1 MIKPILKYLI
11 IGILFLYV
19 FTVECIAFNTKVQA
33 DSTTIEE
40 GTYSIDY
47 VILRAEDDSVSI
59 ANDYFEKPAN
69 LIVQDGEQYI
79 QFLLNHSQWTKEL
92 QAPQGDA
99 FVDVD
104 VVEED
109 EAEDTRLVQFKV
121 DRDLSEPVEFKMHV
135 LIETMDPVYDHRYT
149 VRFDFNLNSLEETES
164 KEVFKKVEDDQDKA
178 PVNDDGGKGQQDDK
192 STSTISITLAITLII
207 TTILFAIVL
216 WRTLKNKNR

>member
-1 MIKPILKYLI
+1 MTNPILKYLT
-11 IGILFLYV
+11 IGILLLYLI
-19 FTVECIAFNTKVQA
+19 TIECIASNINIHA
-33 DSTTIEE
+33 ASTTIEE

-92 QAPQGDA
+92 QAPKGDS
-99 FVDVD
+99 FVDVT

-109 EAEDTRLVQFKV
+109 EEEDTRLVQFKV
-121 DRDLSEPVEFKMHV
+121 DRDFSEPIEFKMHV

-149 VRFDFNLNSLEETES
+149 VRFDFDLDSLAEAEP
-164 KEVFKKVEDDQDKA
+164 KEVFIEDDQDKA
-178 PVNDDGGKGQQDDK
+178 SANDDGAKEQQDDDN

-216 WRTLKNKNR
+216 WRTFKKNKSR

>member
-149 VRFDFNLNSLEETES
+149 VRFDFNLDSLEETES

-178 PVNDDGGKGQQDDK
+178 PVNDDGGKEQQDDK
-192 STSTISITLAITLII
+192 STSTISITLAITLLI
-207 TTILFAIVL
+207 TSVLFVIVL
-216 WRTLKNKNR
+216 WRTVKK